1 MTDSFKALKKNLN
14 SEKLKEKFIN
24 FRKFISGNYL
34 CIEFGYDYIQIAEV
48 YFSKGCINFKKIIRK
63 DIPLEAF
70 DKGSPSDPLAMGN
83 LVSNLIREEKIF
95 IKRAAIVLS
104 PDSFFTRLIDIP
116 SKIKVKNLFKYLTDP
131 NSLIQIPININNS
144 DFNVC
149 KTACKSK
156 KEENDSYFLIATPK
170 LIVNNLIQICKEAKL
185 DLNYIEVGFYSL
197 ARLINFQELFD
208 NESEN
213 QYLIMLEFLPNCTY
227 FTLLDKESPLM
238 STRLTSIRSYSL
250 KIGDLSDSN
259 NSEYLPISKLD
270 LKVIVKE
277 IKSALNQFFEKSL
290 EKSKFK
296 IAITGINSLHPN
308 LSEVLSNCI
317 NLPVYQYSP
326 SANNLIG
333 EKSFVSENFFDDN
346 FNRIFGLGLGLANDS
361 DLKYFSKRINYS
373 LVRSASKSKS
383 IDLLKE
389 DFITMYSKYIKDN
402 SASFIEQK
410 SKTNTLLNN
419 QTKEEVCEISGKNKT
434 STPKSNNFLNMND
447 DDIKNNKD
455 YPSQKLFKVDKSIES
470 DLKSTIDQS
479 KESKNIKEK
488 DSNQNSKESEDF
500 KMNNDFL
507 N

>member
-1 MTDSFKALKKNLN
+1 MTNSFKALNKNFN
-14 SEKLKEKFIN
+14 FEKLKEKIIN

-34 CIEFGYDYIQIAEV
+34 CIEFGYDYIQIAEA

-70 DKGSPSDPLAMGN
+70 DKGVPSEPSAMGN
-83 LVSNLIREEKIF
+83 LVSNLIKEEKIF

-116 SKIKVKNLFKYLTDP
+116 SKIKIKNLFKYLTDP
-131 NSLIQIPININNS
+131 NSLIQIPININNT
-144 DFNVC
+144 DFNIC
-149 KTACKSK
+149 KTAYKSK
-156 KEENDSYFLIATPK
+156 KEANDSYFLIATPK
-170 LIVNNLIQICKEAKL
+170 SIVNNLIQTCEEAEL
-185 DLNYIEVGFYSL
+185 ELNYIEVGFYSL

-238 STRLTSIRSYSL
+238 TTRLTSIRSYSL
-250 KIGDLSDSN
+250 KIGDLSNSN

-270 LKVIVKE
+270 LKVLVKE

-296 IAITGINSLHPN
+296 VAITGINSLHPN

-333 EKSFVSENFFDDN
+333 EKSFISENFFEDS
-346 FNRIFGLGLGLANDS
+346 FNRIFGLGLGLANNS
-361 DLKYFSKRINYS
+361 DLNYFSKRINYS
-373 LVRSASKSKS
+373 LIRSSSKSKS
-383 IDLLKE
+383 IDLINE
-389 DFITMYSKYIKDN
+389 DFITIHSKYMKDN
-402 SASFIEQK
+402 SSSFVEQK
-410 SKTNTLLNN
+410 SKTNTSLNN
-419 QTKEEVCEISGKNKT
+419 LTKDDVSEISGKNKT
-434 STPKSNNFLNMND
+434 SIISNNSLNMNN
-447 DDIKNNKD
+447 DDIENNKD
-455 YPSQKLFKVDKSIES
+455 DLSQELFKVDKSKNS
-470 DLKSTIDQS
+470 DFKSKIDQS
-479 KESKNIKEK
+479 KEPNNIKDE
-488 DSNQNSKESEDF
+488 DANQNSKKSGDF